1 VGVTELA
8 HVLVLSDD
16 IDAARDFYC
25 RAVGMTVGERPPLE
39 FPGYWLYAEGKPC
52 LHIADR
58 TTYNAHAARVGLR
71 APDEQTRR
79 VDHIAFEAT
88 DYEELAAQ
96 LQREGVTAVRRSIPE
111 ADLRQLY
118 FDGPDGVRIEVNV
131 VGADHGSAAPRSTRA
146 TS

>member
-58 TTYNAHAARVGLR
+58 TIYNAHAVRAGLG
-71 APDEQTRR
+71 APDEQIRR

-88 DYEELAAQ
+88 GYEEVAAQ
-96 LQREGVTAVRRSIPE
+96 LQREGVTAVPRSIPE
-111 ADLRQLY
+111 ADLRQL
-118 FDGPDGVRIEVNV
+118 FFEGPDGVRIEVNV
-131 VGADHGSAAPRSTRA
+131 VGTDQRGAASRPPRA
-146 TS
+146 TG

>member
-1 VGVTELA
+1 MGVTELA

-58 TTYNAHAARVGLR
+58 AIYNAHAARAGLG

-79 VDHIAFEAT
+79 VDHIANPLVRHEQRLPNRLHIRTNRCRDVVDVVRDARRVLRDRIDTALDVVEQPVEFRGR
-88 DYEELAAQ
+88 LAQ
-96 LQREGVTAVRRSIPE
+96 PEHRR
-111 ADLRQLY
+111 Q
-118 FDGPDGVRIEVNV
+118 
-131 VGADHGSAAPRSTRA
+131 
-146 TS
+146 